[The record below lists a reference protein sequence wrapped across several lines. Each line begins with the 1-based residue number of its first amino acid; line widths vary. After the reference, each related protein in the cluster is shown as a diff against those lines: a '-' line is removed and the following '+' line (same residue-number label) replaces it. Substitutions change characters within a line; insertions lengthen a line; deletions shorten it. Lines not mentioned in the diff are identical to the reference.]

1 LTVEIATVSLSS
13 IGPHDWSSAVHF
25 KEADRLSDD
34 HGAGSPTAS
43 LVSLTSSQHSREILS
58 NDLYSFRRESV
69 AAPANA
75 KLVHRSIE
83 SEIASGSQTLKLLY
97 TPEQR
102 LRRDATRWTL
112 VQGILAPVQFVVFL
126 VSAILVVRFLVT
138 GSGFE
143 FATISIVAKTMLL
156 YAIMITGAIW
166 EREVF
171 GVYLF
176 APAFFW
182 EDVFSFLV
190 LTLHSAYLVALLG
203 GYGSPR
209 EQMLLALAAYATYV
223 VNATQFILKLRAA
236 RRDERLMA
244 AGSAFSG
251 SAA

>member
-1 LTVEIATVSLSS
+1 M
-13 IGPHDWSSAVHF
+13 
-25 KEADRLSDD
+25 
-34 HGAGSPTAS
+34 
-43 LVSLTSSQHSREILS
+43 
-58 NDLYSFRRESV
+58 
-69 AAPANA
+69 
-75 KLVHRSIE
+75 
-83 SEIASGSQTLKLLY
+83 
-97 TPEQR
+97 
-102 LRRDATRWTL
+102 
-112 VQGILAPVQFVVFL
+112 QFVVFL